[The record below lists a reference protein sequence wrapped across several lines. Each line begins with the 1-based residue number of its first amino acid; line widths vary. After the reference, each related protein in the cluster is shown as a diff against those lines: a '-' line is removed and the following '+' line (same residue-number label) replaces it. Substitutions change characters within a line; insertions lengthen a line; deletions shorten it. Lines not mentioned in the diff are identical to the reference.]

1 MRQASWEEIFR
12 QKSEEAPAPARRQV
26 SLRISFFSWEEAVTL
41 LIVFVAFLT
50 VVRSIDSADWVPE
63 MPSLYEIGLL
73 GLAVGLVTARVRV
86 PAFVGHVF
94 AIALG
99 SLGVLYVSGTKLP
112 GSVEE
117 RSWEILDRLAVWGD
131 ALVSGGISNDN
142 IPFVVLVVSA
152 TYLTAYLAALSI
164 FRWYNAWLGL
174 VPGGLALLTNI
185 SYLPGQKS
193 LPLLIYLF
201 CAILLVARVNLL
213 RNARD
218 WRRSHIRYPEYI
230 SLSVLNVTVWVAIAL
245 LAVAWVLPV
254 GGGSGAF
261 YSLWS
266 GVTSPVAEPLRDLG
280 RVFSAIDSKKGGT
293 IHHFG
298 STLPLQGEISLGGGD
313 VMQVTT
319 SETGFLRAQV
329 YDVYTAQGWKVG
341 PSSQITSTSWPALQP
356 LQSAQEAVRQ
366 LRRQVSI
373 QVTTS
378 KRSNVIVSA
387 GQPLAVNIDSRVVF
401 GPGPGDVTSV
411 RPTRQLGEEEQYRVD
426 STVSNASVNAL
437 RSASTAYPAW
447 TQAYLQLPA
456 NLPQS
461 IVSKARE
468 VTVGAATAY
477 DKAAMIEQFLRTFAV
492 DTKIQAAPPKQDS
505 VEYFLFDARRGYF
518 DYHASAMVVMLRT
531 LGIPARIAVGYVIH
545 PEDRV
550 PQTSVYEID
559 EGDAFAWPEVFFPG
573 LGWVEFNPTPSEPP
587 VIRAGLDGDFLPG
600 FDPNQPFFDDALIDP
615 AGLGQTGPAGEALD
629 QLVIEEESNTVSRV
643 IMTIVLAV
651 IALTLAGGGILRYS
665 WTRGLAGMPYAVQ
678 VWEKTLRLA
687 RWTSFKPL
695 PQETPREI
703 AARLK
708 GELPE
713 VDDLDYLGE
722 TYVRSRYGAK
732 ALSDEERERLE
743 SVWRKVRNNLMQR
756 LLRWR

>member
-12 QKSEEAPAPARRQV
+12 PRPEEAPAPPRRRV
-26 SLRISFFSWEEAVTL
+26 TLRISLFSWEEAVTL
-41 LIVFVAFLT
+41 LIVLVAFLT

-63 MPSLYEIGLL
+63 MPSLYEIGFL
-73 GLAVGLVTARVRV
+73 GLVIGLATARLRIPAIAGHVLALAVGS
-86 PAFVGHVF
+86 VGVIY
-94 AIALG
+94 A
-99 SLGVLYVSGTKLP
+99 SGTKLQ
-112 GSVEE
+112 GSIGD
-117 RSWEILDRLAVWGD
+117 RMWEVVDRLAVWGD

-142 IPFVVLVVSA
+142 IPFVVLVVAA
-152 TYLTAYLAALSI
+152 TYFTAYVAALSI

-185 SYLPGQKS
+185 SYLPGQRS

-218 WRRSHIRYPEYI
+218 WRRNHVRYPEFI

-245 LAVAWVLPV
+245 LAVAWVMPV
-254 GGGSGAF
+254 GGGTGAF

-266 GVTSPVAEPLRDLG
+266 GLTSPVAEPLRDLG

-298 STLPLQGEISLGGGD
+298 ATLPLQGEISLGGGD

-319 SETGFLRAQV
+319 TETGFLRAQV

-341 PSSQITSTSWPALQP
+341 PSSQITSTSVPPLQP
-356 LQSAQEAVRQ
+356 LNSVQEALRQ

-387 GQPLAVNIDSRVVF
+387 GQPLAVNIESRVVF

-411 RPTRQLGEEEQYRVD
+411 RPTRQLGENEQYRVD

-437 RSASTAYPAW
+437 RAASATYPAW
-447 TQAYLQLPA
+447 TQAYLQLPP
-456 NLPQS
+456 NLPPK
-461 IVSKARE
+461 IAAKARE
-468 VTVGAATAY
+468 VTIGAATAY

-492 DTKIQAAPPKQDS
+492 DTKIEAAPPKKDS
-505 VEYFLFDARRGYF
+505 VEYFLFDVRRGYF

-531 LGIPARIAVGYVIH
+531 LGIPARLAVGYVIH
-545 PEDRV
+545 AEDRI
-550 PQTSVYEID
+550 PQTNVYEID

-587 VIRAGLDGDFLPG
+587 ILRSGLDGDFLPG
-600 FDPNQPFFDDALIDP
+600 FDPNQPFFDDAFIDP
-615 AGLGQTGPAGEALD
+615 TGLGQTGPAGEALD
-629 QLVIEEESNTVSRV
+629 QLIIEEESNTVSRV
-643 IMTIVLAV
+643 LMIIVLGV
-651 IALTLAGGGILRYS
+651 LALTLAGAGILRYS
-665 WTRGLAGMPYAVQ
+665 WTRGLAGMPYPVQ

-687 RWTSFKPL
+687 RWASFKPL
-695 PQETPREI
+695 PQETPREVV
-703 AARLK
+703 ARLRR
-708 GELPE
+708 ELPE
-713 VDDLDYLGE
+713 VEDLEYLSE
-722 TYVRSRYGAK
+722 TYVRSRYGSK
-732 ALSDEERERLE
+732 VLSESEQERLE
-743 SVWRKVRNNLMQR
+743 SVWRRVRNNLMQR